1 MRLDTSK
8 AWSET
13 TATVSANRELL
24 AAIAGVFFFLP
35 ALALALFQPQPEP
48 PEGAQL
54 REMLAMLGTY
64 YRAAGPYLMA
74 AALVQVLGQ
83 LAVLTLTAG
92 QRQATVGDAIRTAA
106 RGLPSYIGAQL
117 VLLVGIA
124 LVFLLLGLIATLSQP
139 LAVLLGLAATGVA
152 MWVSLR
158 CLLSPVVIAVEG
170 LRGPIAVL
178 RRSWDL
184 TRGNAGRLA
193 LFVLILALA
202 VMVIAGIGSTLSGI
216 VFALVGG
223 PSAGRTAGD
232 AVAALIG
239 AAATTYFTLSFAAIH
254 RQLAGSA
261 ARDQAVFE

>member
-13 TATVSANRELL
+13 TATASANKELL
-24 AAIAGVFFFLP
+24 AALAGVFFFLP
-35 ALALALFQPQPEP
+35 TLALALFQPQPEP
-48 PEGAQL
+48 PEGAEL
-54 REMLAMLGTY
+54 REMFTVLGDY
-64 YRAAGPYLMA
+64 YRAAGPYLLA

-92 QRQATVGDAIRTAA
+92 QRQATVGDAIRAA
-106 RGLPSYIGAQL
+106 AQGLPSYIGAQL
-117 VLLVGIA
+117 VLLGAIGVA
-124 LVFLLLGLIATLSQP
+124 FLVLGVIATLSQP
-139 LAVLLGLAATGVA
+139 LAVLLGLAATGLA
-152 MWVSLR
+152 MWVSIR

-170 LRGPIAVL
+170 LRNPIAVL

-193 LFVLILALA
+193 LFVLVLGLA

-216 VFALVGG
+216 LFALVGG
-223 PSAGRTAGD
+223 PSTGRIAGD
-232 AVAALIG
+232 AVAALVG

-254 RQLAGSA
+254 RHLAGPA
-261 ARDQAVFE
+261 GRDQAVFE